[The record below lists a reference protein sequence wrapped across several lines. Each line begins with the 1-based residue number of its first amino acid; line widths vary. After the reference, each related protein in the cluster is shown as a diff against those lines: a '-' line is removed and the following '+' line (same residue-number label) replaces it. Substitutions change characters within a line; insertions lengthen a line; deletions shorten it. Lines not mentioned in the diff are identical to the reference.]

1 MLYLDVNGMLYPV
14 TLLPEIVKGVV
25 SFVLYAIL
33 NCQDIESGPFS
44 LCQDSVVGLPFCDF
58 ALGLCFKTIF
68 LWIVIP
74 IDLGTS

>member
-33 NCQDIESGPFS
+33 NCQDIESGPF
-44 LCQDSVVGLPFCDF
+44 F
-58 ALGLCFKTIF
+58 
-68 LWIVIP
+68 P
-74 IDLGTS
+74 ISGFSCGVDIL